1 MITNEVINEIR
12 NKVNIVDIISN
23 YVPLTKKGKNYFGL
37 CPFHDDHSP
46 SMSVSFEKQIYT
58 CFVCHATGNV
68 FSFVSEYEH
77 IGFYDAVRL
86 IGSKLGYNLDTKKK
100 KLQITKI

>member
-37 CPFHDDHSP
+37 CPFHDDHHP
-46 SMSVSFEKQIYT
+46 TM
-58 CFVCHATGNV
+58 NV
-68 FSFVSEYEH
+68 YN
-77 IGFYDAVRL
+77 VRDD
-86 IGSKLGYNLDTKKK
+86 KVPFGYGRCWACG
-100 KLQITKI
+100 

>member
-46 SMSVSFEKQIYT
+46 SMSVSFEKQILPT
-58 CFVCHATGNV
+58 
-68 FSFVSEYEH
+68 
-77 IGFYDAVRL
+77 
-86 IGSKLGYNLDTKKK
+86 
-100 KLQITKI
+100 LQSMQ

>member
-46 SMSVSFEKQIYT
+46 SMSVSLKNKYIPALYAMQQETYLVLFLNMNIL
-58 CFVCHATGNV
+58 V
-68 FSFVSEYEH
+68 FMM
-77 IGFYDAVRL
+77 R
-86 IGSKLGYNLDTKKK
+86 
-100 KLQITKI
+100 